1 MKNNPKFGWNS
12 RWDSVEEIFSEL
24 EIRSGEVFQIIAQRD
39 KEMETRKE
47 NLRDLEVTLRNS
59 NF

>member
-1 MKNNPKFGWNS
+1 MKNNPKFEWNS